1 MSGMEDLFTGVQAA
15 EIHQADLEEYAAQAV
30 EKSRRQAAQQRKQ
43 RQAEGIAAAK
53 ARGVQF
59 GRPRVE
65 LPPHFAIVVEE
76 LNQKRISADTARR
89 LCGMSRSTCSRR
101 LQRYRQECEI
111 NTNQSNVER

>member
-1 MSGMEDLFTGVQAA
+1 MSGMDDLYTGVPTA
-15 EIHQADLEEYAAQAV
+15 EHQTDLEEYAALAV
-30 EKSRRQAAQQRKQ
+30 EQSRRQAALQRK
-43 RQAEGIAAAK
+43 RQQAAGIAAAK

-65 LPPHFAIVVEE
+65 LPPHFALVVEE
-76 LNQKRISADTARR
+76 LDQKHITTDTARR
-89 LCGMSRSTCSRR
+89 LCGMSRSTFSRR